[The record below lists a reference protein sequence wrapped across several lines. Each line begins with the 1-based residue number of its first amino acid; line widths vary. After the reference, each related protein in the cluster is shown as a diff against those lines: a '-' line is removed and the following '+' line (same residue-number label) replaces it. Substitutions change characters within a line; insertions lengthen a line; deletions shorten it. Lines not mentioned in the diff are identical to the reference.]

1 MKTFELSKEII
12 QEISNLISNK
22 KNKEIKKLVDGI
34 HYADLA
40 EIINELE
47 SIERIYLI
55 KIIDS
60 DKTSDV
66 LTEVD
71 EDVREEILKTLSE
84 KEIAGEIKELDSD
97 DAVDILSELSD
108 EKQEKVISLIKDESI
123 TENIRE
129 LLNYDEDSAG
139 GLMAKELISVN
150 ENWSVLKCLREIRKQ
165 AKDIKRVHSIY
176 VLNKKKILIG
186 RLSLKDLITSPSK
199 SKIQEIYIPKVDYV
213 HVNDSADEVAKL
225 MSKYDLEAIPVVGD
239 NNELLGRITID
250 DIVDFIKDEAEE
262 DYLLAAGIS
271 NDVEADD
278 SIFELTKAR
287 LPWLILGLF
296 GGLGS
301 VFILESFENIM
312 ASKELRALFFY
323 TPLIAAMAGN
333 VGVQSSAIVVQGLAN
348 DVIKGSLIS
357 RLIKE
362 VSLTILNGLIL
373 SIIIILFGLIINQSL
388 EMSITI
394 SVSMIFVI
402 IVAALIGTSVP
413 IILDKFGI
421 DPAIATGPFITTGND
436 VIGILLFFY
445 IAKLILCL
453 LYTSDA
459 ADE

>member
-1 MKTFELSKEII
+1 MKTFELSKELIDN
-12 QEISNLISNK
+12 ISDLILNK
-22 KNKEIKKLVDGI
+22 NNKEIKKIVKTL

-40 EIINELE
+40 ELINELKFDE
-47 SIERIYLI
+47 SLYLL
-55 KIIDS
+55 KLIDS

-66 LTEVD
+66 LTELD
-71 EDVREEILKTLSE
+71 DDLRERVLKEFSE

-97 DAVDILSELSD
+97 DAVDILSELSE
-108 EKQEKVISLIKDESI
+108 EKKEKVISLIKDESI

-129 LLNYDEDSAG
+129 LLNYDEDTAG

-165 AKDIKRVHSIY
+165 AKDITRVHSIY
-176 VLNKKKILIG
+176 VLNKKEELIG
-186 RLSLKDLITSPSK
+186 RLSLKDLIMSPSK
-199 SKIQEIYIPKVDYV
+199 KKIKQIYIPKVDYV
-213 HVNDSADEVAKL
+213 NVNDSAEDVAKL
-225 MSKYDLEAIPVVGD
+225 MRKYDLEAIPVIND
-239 NNELLGRITID
+239 DRQLLGRITID

-262 DYLLAAGIS
+262 DYLLAAGVS

-278 SIFELTKAR
+278 SILELSKAR

-301 VFILESFENIM
+301 VFILESFEEIM
-312 ASKELRALFFY
+312 ASESLRALFFY

-348 DVIKGSLIS
+348 DVIRGSVLK

-362 VSLTILNGLIL
+362 VSLTVLNGIIL
-373 SIIIILFGLIINQSL
+373 SLLIIGFGQIVNQPI
-388 EMSITI
+388 EMSLTI
-394 SVSMIFVI
+394 SLSMIFVI
-402 IVAALIGTSVP
+402 IVAALIGTAVP
-413 IILDKFGI
+413 IILDKLDI

-445 IAKLILCL
+445 TAKIILVF
-453 LYTSDA
+453 
-459 ADE
+459 

>member
-12 QEISNLISNK
+12 QEISQLISNK
-22 KNKEIKKLVDGI
+22 KNKEIKKKVKEI

-40 EIINELE
+40 EIINELNFQE
-47 SIERIYLI
+47 SIYLI
-55 KIIDS
+55 KLIDS

-66 LTEVD
+66 LTELD
-71 EDVREEILKTLSE
+71 EDVREKILERLSE

-97 DAVDILSELSD
+97 DAADILSELSD
-108 EKQEKVISLIKDESI
+108 EKQEKVISLIKDENI
-123 TENIRE
+123 TDNIRE
-129 LLNYDEDSAG
+129 LLNYEEDSAG

-150 ENWSVLKCLREIRKQ
+150 ENWSVLTCLREIRKQ
-165 AKDIKRVHSIY
+165 AKDITRVHSIY
-176 VLNKKKILIG
+176 VLNKKKVLIG

-199 SKIQEIYIPKVDYV
+199 SKIKEIYIPKVDYV
-213 HVNDSADEVAKL
+213 NVNDSADEVAKL
-225 MSKYDLEAIPVVGD
+225 MSKYDLEAIPVV
-239 NNELLGRITID
+239 NNKTELLGRITID
-250 DIVDFIKDEAEE
+250 DIVDYIKDEAEE
-262 DYLLAAGIS
+262 DYFLAAGIS

-278 SIFELTKAR
+278 SILELTKAR

-301 VFILESFENIM
+301 VFILESFESIM
-312 ASKELRALFFY
+312 ATKELRALFFY

-348 DVIKGSLIS
+348 DQIKGSLIS

-362 VSLTILNGLIL
+362 ISLTLLNGIIL
-373 SIIIILFGLIINQSL
+373 SLIIIFFGLLINQSL

-394 SVSMIFVI
+394 SVSMILVI

-413 IILDKFGI
+413 IILEKFGI

-445 IAKLILCL
+445 IAKIILGF
-453 LYTSDA
+453 
-459 ADE
+459 

>member
-1 MKTFELSKEII
+1 MKTFELSKELIDN
-12 QEISNLISNK
+12 ISDLILNK
-22 KNKEIKKLVDGI
+22 NNKEIKKIVRNL

-40 EIINELE
+40 ELVNELKFDE
-47 SIERIYLI
+47 SLYLL
-55 KIIDS
+55 KLIDS

-66 LTEVD
+66 LTELD
-71 EDVREEILKTLSE
+71 DDLRERVLKEFSE

-97 DAVDILSELSD
+97 DAVDILSELSE
-108 EKQEKVISLIKDESI
+108 EKKEKVISLIKDENI

-129 LLNYDEDSAG
+129 LLNYDEDTAG

-165 AKDIKRVHSIY
+165 AKDITRVHSIY
-176 VLNKKKILIG
+176 VLNKKEELIG
-186 RLSLKDLITSPSK
+186 RLSLKDLIMSPSK
-199 SKIQEIYIPKVDYV
+199 KKIKQIYIPKVDYV
-213 HVNDSADEVAKL
+213 NVNDSAEDVAKL
-225 MSKYDLEAIPVVGD
+225 MRKYDLEAIPVIND
-239 NNELLGRITID
+239 DRQLLGRITID

-262 DYLLAAGIS
+262 DYLLAAGVS

-278 SIFELTKAR
+278 SIFELSKAR

-301 VFILESFENIM
+301 VFILESFEEIM
-312 ASKELRALFFY
+312 ASESLRALFFY

-348 DVIKGSLIS
+348 DLIKGSVLK
-357 RLIKE
+357 RLVKE
-362 VSLTILNGLIL
+362 VSLTVLNGIIL
-373 SIIIILFGLIINQSL
+373 SLLIIGFGQIVNQPI
-388 EMSITI
+388 EMSLTI

-402 IVAALIGTSVP
+402 IVAALIGTAVP
-413 IILDKFGI
+413 IILDKFDI

-445 IAKLILCL
+445 TAKIILGF
-453 LYTSDA
+453 
-459 ADE
+459 

>member
-12 QEISNLISNK
+12 QEISQLISNK
-22 KNKEIKKLVDGI
+22 KNKEIKKKVKEI

-40 EIINELE
+40 EIINELNFPE
-47 SIERIYLI
+47 SIYLI
-55 KIIDS
+55 KLIDS

-66 LTEVD
+66 LTELD
-71 EDVREEILKTLSE
+71 EDVREKILERLSE

-97 DAVDILSELSD
+97 DAADILSELSD
-108 EKQEKVISLIKDESI
+108 EKQEKVISLIKDENI
-123 TENIRE
+123 TDNIRE
-129 LLNYDEDSAG
+129 LLNYEEDSAG

-150 ENWSVLKCLREIRKQ
+150 ENWSVLTCLREIRKQ
-165 AKDIKRVHSIY
+165 AKDITRVHSIY
-176 VLNKKKILIG
+176 VLNKKKVLIG

-199 SKIQEIYIPKVDYV
+199 SKIKEIYIPKVDFV
-213 HVNDSADEVAKL
+213 NVNDSADEVAKL
-225 MSKYDLEAIPVVGD
+225 MSKYDLEAIPVVND
-239 NNELLGRITID
+239 KTELLGRITID
-250 DIVDFIKDEAEE
+250 DIVDYIKDEAEE

-278 SIFELTKAR
+278 SILELTKAR

-301 VFILESFENIM
+301 VFILENFESIM
-312 ASKELRALFFY
+312 ATKELRALFFY

-348 DVIKGSLIS
+348 DQIKGSLIS

-362 VSLTILNGLIL
+362 ISLTLLNGIIL
-373 SIIIILFGLIINQSL
+373 SLIIIVFGLLINQSL
-388 EMSITI
+388 DMSITI
-394 SVSMIFVI
+394 SISMILVI

-413 IILDKFGI
+413 IILEKFGI

-445 IAKLILCL
+445 IAKIILGF
-453 LYTSDA
+453 
-459 ADE
+459 

>member
-1 MKTFELSKEII
+1 MKTFELSKELIDN
-12 QEISNLISNK
+12 ISDLILNEN
-22 KNKEIKKLVDGI
+22 NKEIKKIVKTL

-40 EIINELE
+40 ELINELKFDE
-47 SIERIYLI
+47 SLYLL
-55 KIIDS
+55 KLIDS

-66 LTEVD
+66 LTELD
-71 EDVREEILKTLSE
+71 DDLRERVLKEFSE

-97 DAVDILSELSD
+97 DAVDILSELSE
-108 EKQEKVISLIKDESI
+108 EKKEKVISLIKDENI

-129 LLNYDEDSAG
+129 LLNYDEDTAG

-165 AKDIKRVHSIY
+165 AKDITRVHSIY
-176 VLNKKKILIG
+176 VLNKKEELIG
-186 RLSLKDLITSPSK
+186 RLSLKDLIISPSK
-199 SKIQEIYIPKVDYV
+199 KKIKQIYIPKVDYV
-213 HVNDSADEVAKL
+213 NVNDSAEDVAKL
-225 MSKYDLEAIPVVGD
+225 MRKYDLEAIPVI
-239 NNELLGRITID
+239 NNDRKLLGRITID

-262 DYLLAAGIS
+262 DYLLAAGVS

-278 SIFELTKAR
+278 SIFELSKAR

-301 VFILESFENIM
+301 VFILESFEEIM
-312 ASKELRALFFY
+312 ASESLRALFFY

-348 DVIKGSLIS
+348 DVIKGSVLK

-362 VSLTILNGLIL
+362 VSLTVLNGTIL
-373 SIIIILFGLIINQSL
+373 SLLIIGFGQIVNQPI
-388 EMSITI
+388 EMSLTI

-402 IVAALIGTSVP
+402 IVAALIGTAVP
-413 IILDKFGI
+413 IILDKLDI

-445 IAKLILCL
+445 TAKIILGF
-453 LYTSDA
+453 
-459 ADE
+459 

>member
-12 QEISNLISNK
+12 QEISQLISNK
-22 KNKEIKKLVDGI
+22 KNKEIKKRVKEI

-40 EIINELE
+40 EIINELNFQE
-47 SIERIYLI
+47 SIYLI
-55 KIIDS
+55 KLIDS

-66 LTEVD
+66 LTELD
-71 EDVREEILKTLSE
+71 EDVREKILERLSE

-97 DAVDILSELSD
+97 DAADILSELSD
-108 EKQEKVISLIKDESI
+108 EKQEKVISLIKDENI

-129 LLNYDEDSAG
+129 LLNYEEDSAG

-150 ENWSVLKCLREIRKQ
+150 ENWSVLTCLREIRKQ
-165 AKDIKRVHSIY
+165 AKDITRVHSIY
-176 VLNKKKILIG
+176 VLNKKKVLIG

-199 SKIQEIYIPKVDYV
+199 SKIKEIYIPKVDFV
-213 HVNDSADEVAKL
+213 NVNDSADEVAKL
-225 MSKYDLEAIPVVGD
+225 MSKYDLEAIPVVND
-239 NNELLGRITID
+239 KTELLGRITID
-250 DIVDFIKDEAEE
+250 DIVDYIKDEAEE

-278 SIFELTKAR
+278 SILELTKAR

-312 ASKELRALFFY
+312 ATKELRALFFY

-348 DVIKGSLIS
+348 DQIKGSLIS

-362 VSLTILNGLIL
+362 ISLTLLNGIIL
-373 SIIIILFGLIINQSL
+373 SLIIIVFGLLINQSL
-388 EMSITI
+388 DMSITI
-394 SVSMIFVI
+394 SVSMILVI

-413 IILDKFGI
+413 IILEKFGI

-436 VIGILLFFY
+436 VVGILLFFY
-445 IAKLILCL
+445 IAKIILGF
-453 LYTSDA
+453 
-459 ADE
+459 

>member
-12 QEISNLISNK
+12 QEISQLISSK
-22 KNKEIKKLVDGI
+22 KNKEIKKIVDEI

-47 SIERIYLI
+47 FDQRIYLI
-55 KIIDS
+55 KLIDS

-71 EDVREEILKTLSE
+71 EDVREKILQTLSV
-84 KEIAGEIKELDSD
+84 KEIAGEIRELDSD
-97 DAVDILSELSD
+97 DAVDILSDLSN
-108 EKQEKVISLIKDESI
+108 EKQEKVISFIKDENI

-129 LLNYDEDSAG
+129 LLNYEEDTAG
-139 GLMAKELISVN
+139 GLMAKELISVS
-150 ENWSVLKCLREIRKQ
+150 ENWSVLKCLREIRRQ
-165 AKDIKRVHSIY
+165 AKDITRVHSIY
-176 VLNKKKILIG
+176 VLNRKKVLIG

-213 HVNDSADEVAKL
+213 HVKDSADEVAKL
-225 MSKYDLEAIPVVGD
+225 MSKYDLEAIPVVND
-239 NNELLGRITID
+239 NIELLGRITID
-250 DIVDFIKDEAEE
+250 DIVDYIKDEAEE
-262 DYLLAAGIS
+262 DYRLAAGIS

-278 SIFELTKAR
+278 SILDLTKAR

-301 VFILESFENIM
+301 VFILESFESIM
-312 ASKELRALFFY
+312 NTKELRALFFY

-362 VSLTILNGLIL
+362 IGLTIINGVILSLIL
-373 SIIIILFGLIINQSL
+373 IIFGMVINQSID
-388 EMSITI
+388 MSIAI
-394 SVSMIFVI
+394 SSSMILVI

-436 VIGILLFFY
+436 VVGILLFFY
-445 IAKLILCL
+445 IAKIILGF
-453 LYTSDA
+453 
-459 ADE
+459 

>member
-12 QEISNLISNK
+12 QEIGQLISSK
-22 KNKEIKKLVDGI
+22 KNKDIKKIVDEI

-47 SIERIYLI
+47 FEQRIYLI
-55 KIIDS
+55 KLIDS

-71 EDVREEILKTLSE
+71 EDVRDKILETLSV

-97 DAVDILSELSD
+97 DAVDILSDLPD
-108 EKQEKVISLIKDESI
+108 EKQEKVISFIKDESK

-129 LLNYDEDSAG
+129 LLNYEEDTAG
-139 GLMAKELISVN
+139 GLMAKELISVS

-165 AKDIKRVHSIY
+165 AKDITRVHSIY
-176 VLNKKKILIG
+176 VLNRKKVLIG

-213 HVNDSADEVAKL
+213 YVNDSADEVAKL
-225 MSKYDLEAIPVVGD
+225 MSKYDLEAIPVV
-239 NNELLGRITID
+239 NNKIELLGRITID

-262 DYLLAAGIS
+262 DYRLAAGIYD
-271 NDVEADD
+271 DVEADD

-301 VFILESFENIM
+301 VFILESFESIM
-312 ASKELRALFFY
+312 ATKELRALFFY

-357 RLIKE
+357 RLLKE
-362 VSLTILNGLIL
+362 IGLTMINGLIL
-373 SIIIILFGLIINQSL
+373 SLILVVFGLIINQPFD
-388 EMSITI
+388 MSIAI
-394 SVSMIFVI
+394 SSSMILVI

-445 IAKLILCL
+445 IAKIILGF
-453 LYTSDA
+453 
-459 ADE
+459 

>member
-1 MKTFELSKEII
+1 MKTFELSKELIDN
-12 QEISNLISNK
+12 ISDLILNK
-22 KNKEIKKLVDGI
+22 NNKEIKKIVKTL

-40 EIINELE
+40 ELINELKFDE
-47 SIERIYLI
+47 SLYLL
-55 KIIDS
+55 KLIDS

-66 LTEVD
+66 LTELD
-71 EDVREEILKTLSE
+71 DDLRERVLKEFSE

-97 DAVDILSELSD
+97 DAVDILSELSE
-108 EKQEKVISLIKDESI
+108 EKKEKVISLIKDENI

-129 LLNYDEDSAG
+129 LLNYDEDTAG

-165 AKDIKRVHSIY
+165 AKDITRVHSIY
-176 VLNKKKILIG
+176 VLNKKEELIG
-186 RLSLKDLITSPSK
+186 RLSLKDLIMSPSK
-199 SKIQEIYIPKVDYV
+199 KKIKQIYIPKVDYV
-213 HVNDSADEVAKL
+213 NVNDSAEDVAKL
-225 MSKYDLEAIPVVGD
+225 MRKYDLEAIPVIND
-239 NNELLGRITID
+239 DRQLLGRITID

-262 DYLLAAGIS
+262 DYLLAAGVS

-278 SIFELTKAR
+278 SIFELSKAR

-301 VFILESFENIM
+301 VFILESFEEIM
-312 ASKELRALFFY
+312 ASESLRALFFY

-348 DVIKGSLIS
+348 DLIKGSVLK
-357 RLIKE
+357 RLVKE
-362 VSLTILNGLIL
+362 VSLTVLNGIIL
-373 SIIIILFGLIINQSL
+373 SLLIIGFGQIVNQPI
-388 EMSITI
+388 EMSLTI

-402 IVAALIGTSVP
+402 IVAALIGTAVP
-413 IILDKFGI
+413 IILDKLDI

-445 IAKLILCL
+445 TAKIILGI
-453 LYTSDA
+453 
-459 ADE
+459 

>member
-12 QEISNLISNK
+12 QKISNLISNK

-47 SIERIYLI
+47 PTQRIYLI

-445 IAKLILCL
+445 IAKLILVF
-453 LYTSDA
+453 
-459 ADE
+459 

>member
-1 MKTFELSKEII
+1 M
-12 QEISNLISNK
+12 
-22 KNKEIKKLVDGI
+22 
-34 HYADLA
+34 
-40 EIINELE
+40 
-47 SIERIYLI
+47 
-55 KIIDS
+55 
-60 DKTSDV
+60 
-66 LTEVD
+66 
-71 EDVREEILKTLSE
+71 
-84 KEIAGEIKELDSD
+84 
-97 DAVDILSELSD
+97 
-108 EKQEKVISLIKDESI
+108 
-123 TENIRE
+123 
-129 LLNYDEDSAG
+129 
-139 GLMAKELISVN
+139 
-150 ENWSVLKCLREIRKQ
+150 
-165 AKDIKRVHSIY
+165 
-176 VLNKKKILIG
+176 
-186 RLSLKDLITSPSK
+186 
-199 SKIQEIYIPKVDYV
+199 
-213 HVNDSADEVAKL
+213 
-225 MSKYDLEAIPVVGD
+225 
-239 NNELLGRITID
+239 
-250 DIVDFIKDEAEE
+250 
-262 DYLLAAGIS
+262 
-271 NDVEADD
+271 
-278 SIFELTKAR
+278 
-287 LPWLILGLF
+287 PWLILGLF

-445 IAKLILCL
+445 IAKLILVF
-453 LYTSDA
+453 
-459 ADE
+459 

>member
-12 QEISNLISNK
+12 QEISQLISNK
-22 KNKEIKKLVDGI
+22 KNKEIKKKVNEI

-40 EIINELE
+40 EIINELNFQE
-47 SIERIYLI
+47 SIYLI
-55 KIIDS
+55 KLIDS

-66 LTEVD
+66 LTELD
-71 EDVREEILKTLSE
+71 EDVREKILERLSE

-97 DAVDILSELSD
+97 DAADILSELSD
-108 EKQEKVISLIKDESI
+108 EKQEKVISLIKDENI
-123 TENIRE
+123 TDNIRE
-129 LLNYDEDSAG
+129 LLNYEEDSAG

-150 ENWSVLKCLREIRKQ
+150 ENWSVLTCLREIRKQ
-165 AKDIKRVHSIY
+165 AKDITRVHSIY
-176 VLNKKKILIG
+176 VLNKKKVLIG

-199 SKIQEIYIPKVDYV
+199 SKIKEIYIPKVDFV
-213 HVNDSADEVAKL
+213 NVNDSADEVAKL
-225 MSKYDLEAIPVVGD
+225 MSKYDLEAIPVVND
-239 NNELLGRITID
+239 KTELLGRITID
-250 DIVDFIKDEAEE
+250 DIVDYIKDEAEE

-278 SIFELTKAR
+278 SILELTKAR

-301 VFILESFENIM
+301 VFILESFESIM
-312 ASKELRALFFY
+312 ATKELRALFFY

-348 DVIKGSLIS
+348 DQIKGGLIS

-362 VSLTILNGLIL
+362 ISLTLLNGIIL
-373 SIIIILFGLIINQSL
+373 SLIIIVFGLLINQSL
-388 EMSITI
+388 DMSITI
-394 SVSMIFVI
+394 SISMILVI

-413 IILDKFGI
+413 IILEKFGI

-445 IAKLILCL
+445 IAKIILGF
-453 LYTSDA
+453 
-459 ADE
+459 

>member
-12 QEISNLISNK
+12 QEISQLISSK
-22 KNKEIKKLVDGI
+22 KNKEIKKIVDGI

-40 EIINELE
+40 EIINELDFDQ
-47 SIERIYLI
+47 RIYLI
-55 KIIDS
+55 KLIDS

-71 EDVREEILKTLSE
+71 EDVREKILEALSV

-97 DAVDILSELSD
+97 DAVDILSDLPD
-108 EKQEKVISLIKDESI
+108 EKQERVISFIKDESK

-129 LLNYDEDSAG
+129 LLNYEEDTAG

-150 ENWSVLKCLREIRKQ
+150 ENWSVLKCLREIRRQ
-165 AKDIKRVHSIY
+165 AKDITRVHSIY
-176 VLNKKKILIG
+176 VLNRKKVLIG

-225 MSKYDLEAIPVVGD
+225 MSKYDLEAIPVV
-239 NNELLGRITID
+239 NNNIELLGRITID
-250 DIVDFIKDEAEE
+250 DIVDYIKDEAEE
-262 DYLLAAGIS
+262 DYRLAAGIS
-271 NDVEADD
+271 EDVEADD
-278 SIFELTKAR
+278 SIFDLTKAR

-301 VFILESFENIM
+301 VFILESFESIM
-312 ASKELRALFFY
+312 GSKELRSLFFY

-357 RLIKE
+357 RLVKE
-362 VSLTILNGLIL
+362 IGLTIINGLIL
-373 SIIIILFGLIINQSL
+373 SLILILFGMIINQSL
-388 EMSITI
+388 EMSIAI
-394 SVSMIFVI
+394 SSSMVLVI

-436 VIGILLFFY
+436 VVGILLFFY
-445 IAKLILCL
+445 VAKIILRF
-453 LYTSDA
+453 
-459 ADE
+459 

>member
-1 MKTFELSKEII
+1 MKTFELSKELIDN
-12 QEISNLISNK
+12 ISDLILNK
-22 KNKEIKKLVDGI
+22 NNKEIKKIVKTL

-40 EIINELE
+40 ELINELKFDE
-47 SIERIYLI
+47 SLYLL
-55 KIIDS
+55 KLIDS

-66 LTEVD
+66 LTELD
-71 EDVREEILKTLSE
+71 EYLRERVLKEFSE

-97 DAVDILSELSD
+97 DAVDILSELSE
-108 EKQEKVISLIKDESI
+108 EKKEKVISLIKDENI

-129 LLNYDEDSAG
+129 LLNYDEDTAG

-165 AKDIKRVHSIY
+165 AKDITRVHSIY
-176 VLNKKKILIG
+176 VLNKKEELIG
-186 RLSLKDLITSPSK
+186 RLSLKDLIMSPSK
-199 SKIQEIYIPKVDYV
+199 KKIKQIYIPKVDYV
-213 HVNDSADEVAKL
+213 NVNDSAEDVAKL
-225 MSKYDLEAIPVVGD
+225 MRKFDLEAIPVIND
-239 NNELLGRITID
+239 DRQLLGRITID

-262 DYLLAAGIS
+262 DYLLAAGVS

-278 SIFELTKAR
+278 SIFELSKAR

-301 VFILESFENIM
+301 VFILESFEEIM
-312 ASKELRALFFY
+312 ASESLRALFFY

-348 DVIKGSLIS
+348 DLIKGSVLK
-357 RLIKE
+357 RLVKE
-362 VSLTILNGLIL
+362 VSLTVLNGIIL
-373 SIIIILFGLIINQSL
+373 SLLIIGFGQIVNQPI
-388 EMSITI
+388 EMSLTI

-402 IVAALIGTSVP
+402 IVAALIGTAVP
-413 IILDKFGI
+413 IILDKLDI

-445 IAKLILCL
+445 TAKIILGF
-453 LYTSDA
+453 
-459 ADE
+459 

>member
-1 MKTFELSKEII
+1 MKTFELSKELIDN
-12 QEISNLISNK
+12 ISDLILNK
-22 KNKEIKKLVDGI
+22 NNKEIKQIVKTL

-40 EIINELE
+40 ELINELKFNE
-47 SIERIYLI
+47 SLYLL
-55 KIIDS
+55 KLIDS

-66 LTEVD
+66 LTELD
-71 EDVREEILKTLSE
+71 EDLRERVLKEFSE

-97 DAVDILSELSD
+97 DAVDILSELSE
-108 EKQEKVISLIKDESI
+108 EKKEKVISLIKDENI

-129 LLNYDEDSAG
+129 LLNYDEDTAG

-165 AKDIKRVHSIY
+165 AKDITRVHSIY
-176 VLNKKKILIG
+176 VLNKKEELIG
-186 RLSLKDLITSPSK
+186 RLSLKDLIMSPSK
-199 SKIQEIYIPKVDYV
+199 KKIKQIYIPKVDYV
-213 HVNDSADEVAKL
+213 NVNDSAEDVAKL
-225 MSKYDLEAIPVVGD
+225 MRKYDLEAIPVIND
-239 NNELLGRITID
+239 DRQLLGRITID

-262 DYLLAAGIS
+262 DYLLAAGVS

-278 SIFELTKAR
+278 SIFELSKAR

-301 VFILESFENIM
+301 VFILESFEEIM
-312 ASKELRALFFY
+312 ASESLRALFFY

-348 DVIKGSLIS
+348 DLIKGSVLK
-357 RLIKE
+357 RLVKE
-362 VSLTILNGLIL
+362 VSLTVLNGIIL
-373 SIIIILFGLIINQSL
+373 SLLIIGFGQIVNQPI
-388 EMSITI
+388 EMSLTI

-402 IVAALIGTSVP
+402 IVAALIGTAVP
-413 IILDKFGI
+413 IILDKLDI

-445 IAKLILCL
+445 TAKIILGF
-453 LYTSDA
+453 
-459 ADE
+459 

>member
-1 MKTFELSKEII
+1 MKTFELSKELVDN
-12 QEISNLISNK
+12 ISDLILNK
-22 KNKEIKKLVDGI
+22 NNKEIKKIVKNL

-40 EIINELE
+40 ELINELKFDE
-47 SIERIYLI
+47 SLYLL
-55 KIIDS
+55 KLIDS

-66 LTEVD
+66 LTELD
-71 EDVREEILKTLSE
+71 DDLRERVLKEFSE

-97 DAVDILSELSD
+97 DAVDILSELSE
-108 EKQEKVISLIKDESI
+108 EKKEKVISLIKDENI

-129 LLNYDEDSAG
+129 LLNYDEDTAG

-165 AKDIKRVHSIY
+165 AKDITRVHSIY
-176 VLNKKKILIG
+176 VLNKKEELIG
-186 RLSLKDLITSPSK
+186 RLSLKDLIISPSK
-199 SKIQEIYIPKVDYV
+199 KKIKQIYIPKVDYV
-213 HVNDSADEVAKL
+213 NVNDSAEDVAKL
-225 MSKYDLEAIPVVGD
+225 MRKYDLEAIPVIND
-239 NNELLGRITID
+239 DRQLLGRITID

-262 DYLLAAGIS
+262 DYLLAAGVS

-278 SIFELTKAR
+278 SIFELSKAR

-301 VFILESFENIM
+301 VFILESFEEIM
-312 ASKELRALFFY
+312 ASESLRALFFY

-348 DVIKGSLIS
+348 DLIKGSVLK
-357 RLIKE
+357 RLVKE
-362 VSLTILNGLIL
+362 VSLTVLNGIIL
-373 SIIIILFGLIINQSL
+373 SLLIIGFGQIVNQPI
-388 EMSITI
+388 EMSLTI

-402 IVAALIGTSVP
+402 IVAALIGTAVP
-413 IILDKFGI
+413 IILDKLDI

-445 IAKLILCL
+445 TAKIILGF
-453 LYTSDA
+453 
-459 ADE
+459 

>member
-12 QEISNLISNK
+12 QEISQLISSK
-22 KNKEIKKLVDGI
+22 KNKEIKKIVDEI

-47 SIERIYLI
+47 FDQRIYLI
-55 KIIDS
+55 KLIDS

-71 EDVREEILKTLSE
+71 EDVREKILQTLSV
-84 KEIAGEIKELDSD
+84 KEIAGEIRELDSD
-97 DAVDILSELSD
+97 DAVDILSDLSN
-108 EKQEKVISLIKDESI
+108 EKQEKVISFIKDENI

-129 LLNYDEDSAG
+129 LLNYEEDTAG
-139 GLMAKELISVN
+139 GLMAKELISVS
-150 ENWSVLKCLREIRKQ
+150 ENWSVLKCLREIRRQ
-165 AKDIKRVHSIY
+165 AKDITRVHSIY
-176 VLNKKKILIG
+176 VLNRKKVLIG

-225 MSKYDLEAIPVVGD
+225 MSKYDLEAIPVVND
-239 NNELLGRITID
+239 NIELLGRITID

-262 DYLLAAGIS
+262 DYRLAAGIF

-287 LPWLILGLF
+287 LPWLILGLL

-301 VFILESFENIM
+301 VFILESFESIM
-312 ASKELRALFFY
+312 ATKELRALFFY

-362 VSLTILNGLIL
+362 IGLTIINGVILSLIL
-373 SIIIILFGLIINQSL
+373 IIFGMVINQSID
-388 EMSITI
+388 MSIAI
-394 SVSMIFVI
+394 SSSMILVI

-421 DPAIATGPFITTGND
+421 DPAVATGPFITTGND

-445 IAKLILCL
+445 IAKIILGF
-453 LYTSDA
+453 
-459 ADE
+459 

>member
-12 QEISNLISNK
+12 QEISNLISIK

-176 VLNKKKILIG
+176 VLNKKKVLIG

-278 SIFELTKAR
+278 SIF
-287 LPWLILGLF
+287 
-296 GGLGS
+296 
-301 VFILESFENIM
+301 
-312 ASKELRALFFY
+312 
-323 TPLIAAMAGN
+323 
-333 VGVQSSAIVVQGLAN
+333 
-348 DVIKGSLIS
+348 
-357 RLIKE
+357 
-362 VSLTILNGLIL
+362 
-373 SIIIILFGLIINQSL
+373 
-388 EMSITI
+388 
-394 SVSMIFVI
+394 
-402 IVAALIGTSVP
+402 
-413 IILDKFGI
+413 
-421 DPAIATGPFITTGND
+421 
-436 VIGILLFFY
+436 
-445 IAKLILCL
+445 
-453 LYTSDA
+453 
-459 ADE
+459 

>member
-12 QEISNLISNK
+12 QEIGNLISDK

-47 SIERIYLI
+47 STQRIYLI

-108 EKQEKVISLIKDESI
+108 EKQQKVISLIKDESI

-413 IILDKFGI
+413 ILLDKFGI

-445 IAKLILCL
+445 IAKLILVF
-453 LYTSDA
+453 
-459 ADE
+459 